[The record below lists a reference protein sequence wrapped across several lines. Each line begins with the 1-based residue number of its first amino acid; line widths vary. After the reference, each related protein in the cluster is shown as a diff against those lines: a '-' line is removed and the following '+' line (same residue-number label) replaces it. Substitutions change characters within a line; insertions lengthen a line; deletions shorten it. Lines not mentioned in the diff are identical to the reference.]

1 MKMKYLALCAL
12 MSVLA
17 LLVLTTLWKCPAD
30 VITAARLGLFAA
42 ASALIAQLA
51 SSA

>member
-1 MKMKYLALCAL
+1 MRSLAVTAL
-12 MSVLA
+12 VSVLA

-42 ASALIAQLA
+42 ASALITQLA